1 VHPQLS
7 TGGHL
12 AGAGKPMTTVLSLIL
27 LPLRAPML
35 LLLLLVSTYLG
46 LHWSRPGSWADAGM
60 SGVTDLIWSAECLQA
75 LVIVVVCTMPD
86 LLLRRISSIMA
97 ASRVASLV
105 ITLLLV
111 VTGGLYLLHL
121 EVLSN
126 VLILSSS
133 VLLARL
139 DLVRLRVVPPPFVM
153 TMVLTLLVLGGV
165 SLGRMLELQLRP
177 YVSVPQETRVPASA
191 RRSPPSPGDTA
202 PSTPGRMPA
211 GAKATL
217 AQPPTAG
224 PQPGAAAS
232 TSQSA
237 SGGEEDTRSN
247 VATPAHAP
255 ASADRPA
262 SSSAH
267 NHPAR
272 EPDRAI
278 PHLQENAAP
287 SEEP

>member
-1 VHPQLS
+1 
-7 TGGHL
+7 
-12 AGAGKPMTTVLSLIL
+12 MTTLLSLIL

-75 LVIVVVCTMPD
+75 LVVVVVCTMPD
-86 LLLRRISSIMA
+86 LLLRRISTIMA

-153 TMVLTLLVLGGV
+153 TVVLTLLVLGGI
-165 SLGRMLELQLRP
+165 SLGRMVELQLRP
-177 YVSVPQETRVPASA
+177 YINVPQDTRAPASA
-191 RRSPPSPGDTA
+191 RPVEPPSADAARGWQRR
-202 PSTPGRMPA
+202 TPTD
-211 GAKATL
+211 AKATGGQPTAA
-217 AQPPTAG
+217 AQPAAGSSG
-224 PQPGAAAS
+224 PQS
-232 TSQSA
+232 TSE
-237 SGGEEDTRSN
+237 GDDTRGGD
-247 VATPAHAP
+247 ATPAQAP
-255 ASADRPA
+255 ARAERTA
-262 SSSAH
+262 SSAAR

-278 PHLQENAAP
+278 PHLQQNAAP